1 LEQTVIWVRA
11 GDLTSVG
18 DMNRVFQLARIGA
31 PSVLILEDIDLYL
44 QDRDN
49 IKSDSVSIA
58 NMLAQLDGLEENDGV
73 LVIVTTNKIETVEK
87 AIVDRP
93 GRIDSKIFMGE
104 LGKCVV
110 IEILESKLKSFPK
123 TFSSWNEVISEHVVM
138 TGAQAVELSTTILRN
153 SIMATEAGRECE
165 LTSDAVKKG
174 LKDLERA
181 QNAHRMKGFSAE

>member
-1 LEQTVIWVRA
+1 
-11 GDLTSVG
+11 
-18 DMNRVFQLARIGA
+18 
-31 PSVLILEDIDLYL
+31 
-44 QDRDN
+44 
-49 IKSDSVSIA
+49 
-58 NMLAQLDGLEENDGV
+58 
-73 LVIVTTNKIETVEK
+73 
-87 AIVDRP
+87 
-93 GRIDSKIFMGE
+93 MGE